1 MSLPSPPPPPIAETI
16 RESLN
21 RKDLAATRQRAA
33 LARLLGLTDSDV
45 LAVQHLARAGQLT
58 ASRLAELLRLSSG
71 GATALV
77 QRLERAGC
85 LARQPNPR
93 DRRSTLLRLTPEIE
107 AQAGAALAPLVHD
120 LDALV
125 SRLDADQ
132 AVIVDGFLRRVAE
145 TAERHADE
153 LARRASATDGESEAS
168 PVPGLWA

>member
-1 MSLPSPPPPPIAETI
+1 MSPSPPIAEEI

-21 RKDLAATRQRAA
+21 RKDLAATQQRAA
-33 LARLLGLTDSDV
+33 LGRLLGLTDSDV

-58 ASRLAELLRLSSG
+58 ASRLGELLRLSSG

-85 LARQPNPR
+85 ITRTPNPR
-93 DRRSTLLRLTPEIE
+93 DRRSAFLRLTPDIE
-107 AQAGAALAPLVHD
+107 TRAGKALAPLIED

-125 SRLDADQ
+125 ARLSADEA
-132 AVIVDGFLRRVAE
+132 AVVHAFLRRVAE
-145 TAERHADE
+145 TAERHADA
-153 LARRASATDGESEAS
+153 LSRTARATAHEPAAS